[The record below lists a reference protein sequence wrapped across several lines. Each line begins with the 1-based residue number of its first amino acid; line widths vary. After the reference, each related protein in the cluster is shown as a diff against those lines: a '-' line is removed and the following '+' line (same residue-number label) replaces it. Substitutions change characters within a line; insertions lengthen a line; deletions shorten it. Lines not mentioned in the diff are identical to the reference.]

1 MSAKGPSMN
10 LTNKYFGLLAAAVAV
25 VFAASSQFASS
36 HSFKVGELQIQH
48 PYASPSPPAVKV
60 GAAYL
65 TAIVNSGAVGDKL
78 LSASS
83 PAAEAIEMHR
93 NVRSGDMIS
102 MQKQNSIEIPAGG
115 KVEMAPGESLHL
127 MLVGLK
133 APLKTGDKFPL
144 TLVFEK
150 AGKLDVEVVV
160 EGKAVD
166 HSQHK
171 H

>member
-1 MSAKGPSMN
+1 MN
-10 LTNKYFGLLAAAVAV
+10 LMNKSFGLLAIAVAA
-25 VFAASSQFASS
+25 VFAASSQFALS
-36 HSFKVGELQIQH
+36 HSFKIGDLQIQH

-65 TAIVNSGAVGDKL
+65 TAIVNKGTASDKL
-78 LSASS
+78 MSASS
-83 PAAEAIEMHR
+83 PAAEAVEIHR
-93 NVRSGDMIS
+93 NSRTGDIVS
-102 MQKQNSIEIPAGG
+102 MQKQNSLEIPAGG

-133 APLKTGDKFPL
+133 APLKTGDRFPM

-150 AGKLDVEVVV
+150 AGKLDVDVVV
-160 EGKAVD
+160 EGKPVD